1 LSAAGNGSRADQSG
15 AWRIDLLMEQRHHF
29 SLWYFLIAIF
39 LMLSVQSILYSRH
52 VETLAYSDF
61 KTLLNAGKV
70 KDVVIGQE
78 TIEGTVDLRDAQKL
92 LPKEAASALPKDNLD
107 QHPFVTARVPDN
119 DLVPE
124 LQKAKVRFS
133 GHVENRWF
141 STLLSWVAPALV
153 FVGIWSYFIRR
164 MGSGGG
170 QLGGLIDV
178 GKSKAKVFVQKETG
192 VRFADVAGID
202 EAKDELMEVV
212 DFLKKPE
219 HYRKLGG
226 QIPKG
231 VLIVGAPG
239 TGKTLLAKA
248 VAGEAGVPFLSISG
262 SEFVEMFVGV
272 GAARVR
278 DLFQQAVKL
287 APCIIFID
295 ELDALG
301 KARAVGAL
309 GGNDEREQTLNQLLV
324 EMDGFDTRGGVI
336 IMAAT
341 NRPEILDPALLRPGR
356 FDRHIGLDRPDI
368 NGREQILRVHARHI
382 SLAPDVNL
390 RAVAAKTAGLAGA
403 DLANI
408 VNEAA
413 LHAARKNKS
422 LVDMSDFDEA
432 IDRAVA
438 GLEKK
443 SRVMTAKERETV
455 AYHESGH
462 ALIAESRP
470 SADKVAKVSIIPRGI
485 GALGYTQQQPTED
498 RYLIKHGELLDKL
511 DVLLGGRGAELLVFH
526 EPSTGAQNDL
536 QRATDLARQMITRY
550 GMSEALGPATFE
562 GTRTP
567 TYLPESGAPNR
578 ADYSERTAEVIDAEV
593 RKLLI
598 AAEDRVRQ
606 TLTQR
611 RSQLEALAQH
621 LLRHEVVERATLD
634 QILGQSN
641 ERRAV
646 QAPGSTQTQVVEP
659 AATTRPPANP
669 VAAD

>member
-1 LSAAGNGSRADQSG
+1 
-15 AWRIDLLMEQRHHF
+15 MERRQHF
-29 SLWYFLIAIF
+29 SLWYFLVVFFAMV
-39 LMLSVQSILYSRH
+39 LLQSVLFSRH

-61 KTLLNAGKV
+61 KTLLRAGKV
-70 KDVVIGQE
+70 KDVVI
-78 TIEGTVDLRDAQKL
+78 TTDAVSGTADLRNAQAM
-92 LPKEAASALPKDNLD
+92 LPKEVWESLPREDLE

-119 DLVPE
+119 DLVAD
-124 LQKAKVRFS
+124 LQTAKVRYS
-133 GHVENRWF
+133 GQVENRWLA
-141 STLLSWVAPALV
+141 TLLGWVAPALV
-153 FVGIWSYFIRR
+153 FVGIWSFFMRR
-164 MGSGGG
+164 MGSGQMGG
-170 QLGGLIDV
+170 IMDV

-202 EAKDELMEVV
+202 EAKEDLMEVV
-212 DFLKKPE
+212 DFLKNPE
-219 HYRKLGG
+219 RYRKLGG

-248 VAGEAGVPFLSISG
+248 VAGEAAVPFLSMSG

-301 KARAVGAL
+301 KARGVTGLA
-309 GGNDEREQTLNQLLV
+309 GNDEREQTLNQLLV
-324 EMDGFDTRGGVI
+324 EMDGFDTQKGVI

-356 FDRHIGLDRPDI
+356 FDRQVALDRPDI
-368 NGREQILRVHARHI
+368 NGREQILRVHAKR
-382 SLAPDVNL
+382 LTMAPDVDL
-390 RAVAAKTAGLAGA
+390 RAVAAKTPGLAGA

-413 LHAARKNKS
+413 LHAARKSKAA
-422 LVDMSDFDEA
+422 VDMSDFDEA

-438 GLEKK
+438 GLERK
-443 SRVMTAKERETV
+443 SRVMSPKERETV
-455 AYHESGH
+455 AYHEAGH
-462 ALIAESRP
+462 ALIAESRAT
-470 SADKVAKVSIIPRGI
+470 ADKVAKVSIIPRGI

-498 RYLIKHGELLDKL
+498 RYLLKYGELLDRL
-511 DVLLGGRGAELLVFH
+511 DVLLGGRGAERLIFH

-550 GMSEALGPATFE
+550 GMSEELGPATFE
-562 GTRTP
+562 GARTP
-567 TYLPESGAPNR
+567 MFLPESLAPSR
-578 ADYSERTAEVIDAEV
+578 GDYSERTSEVIDAEV
-593 RKLLI
+593 RKLLL
-598 AAEDRVRQ
+598 AAEDRVRE

-611 RSQLEALAQH
+611 QSQLEALAQS
-621 LLRHEVVERATLD
+621 LLRSEVVDRASLEKLLRELPERQDERSAT
-634 QILGQSN
+634 G
-641 ERRAV
+641 
-646 QAPGSTQTQVVEP
+646 TQVVQPENRQP
-659 AATTRPPANP
+659 ATA
-669 VAAD
+669 

>member
-1 LSAAGNGSRADQSG
+1 
-15 AWRIDLLMEQRHHF
+15 MEPRHHF
-29 SLWYFLIAIF
+29 SLWYFLIVF
-39 LMLSVQSILYSRH
+39 FSMVLLQSVLFARH

-61 KTLLNAGKV
+61 KTLLKTGKV
-70 KDVVIGQE
+70 RDVVITTE
-78 TIEGTVDLRDAQKL
+78 AVSGTADLRGANAV
-92 LPKEAASALPKDNLD
+92 LPKEVWDSMPRDNLE

-119 DLVPE
+119 DLVAD
-124 LQKAKVRFS
+124 LQTAKVRYS
-133 GHVENRWF
+133 GQVENRWL
-141 STLLSWVAPALV
+141 STLLGWIAPALI
-153 FVGIWSYFIRR
+153 FVGIWSFFMRR
-164 MGSGGG
+164 MGSGQMGG
-170 QLGGLIDV
+170 IMDV

-202 EAKDELMEVV
+202 EAKEDLMEVV
-212 DFLKKPE
+212 DFLKNPE
-219 HYRKLGG
+219 RYRKLGG

-248 VAGEAGVPFLSISG
+248 VAGEAAVPFLSMSG

-301 KARAVGAL
+301 KARGVTGIA
-309 GGNDEREQTLNQLLV
+309 GNDEREQTLNQLLV
-324 EMDGFDTRGGVI
+324 EMDGFDTQKGVI

-356 FDRHIGLDRPDI
+356 FDRQVALDRPDI
-368 NGREQILRVHARHI
+368 NGREQILRVHAKRLT
-382 SLAPDVNL
+382 LAPGVDL
-390 RAVAAKTAGLAGA
+390 RAVAAKTPGLAGA

-413 LHAARKNKS
+413 LHAARKSKAA
-422 LVDMSDFDEA
+422 VDMNDFDEA

-438 GLEKK
+438 GLERK
-443 SRVMTAKERETV
+443 SRVMSPKERETV
-455 AYHESGH
+455 AYHEAGH
-462 ALIAESRP
+462 ALIAESRAG
-470 SADKVAKVSIIPRGI
+470 ADKVAKVSIIPRGI

-498 RYLIKHGELLDKL
+498 RYLLKHGELLDRL
-511 DVLLGGRGAELLVFH
+511 DVLLGGRGAEQLVFH

-550 GMSEALGPATFE
+550 GMSESLGPATFE
-562 GTRTP
+562 GARTP
-567 TYLPESGAPNR
+567 IFLPETAVPNR
-578 ADYSERTAEVIDAEV
+578 GDYSERTAEVIDEEV
-593 RKLLI
+593 RKMLL
-598 AAEDRVRQ
+598 AAENRVSE

-611 RSQLEALAQH
+611 HSQLEALAQS
-621 LLRHEVVERATLD
+621 LLRNEVVDRTTLD
-634 QILGQSN
+634 ELLRASST
-641 ERRAV
+641 RRDESPA
-646 QAPGSTQTQVVEP
+646 AETQVAQPTEKQV
-659 AATTRPPANP
+659 ATA
-669 VAAD
+669 